1 MNNWWQ
7 KYLGKPWQ
15 AAPGPPESFN
25 CGELVRHIYRERR
38 GIEMVPIEA
47 DASDLRQCIE
57 GMDCRPY
64 GLRPLT
70 EGESVRELDVVFMAR
85 NKYDDHC
92 GLAVETAEGLMT
104 LHCQQGA
111 GVLLDSVF
119 DLESRGYRR
128 FKWRR
133 HEELI

>member
-1 MNNWWQ
+1 MNSWWQ
-7 KYLGKPWQ
+7 KYLGRPWQ
-15 AAPGPPESFN
+15 AAPTPPTNFN
-25 CGELVRHIYRERR
+25 CGELVRHIYREQH
-38 GIEMVPIEA
+38 GIEMAPIEA

-64 GLRPLT
+64 GLGPLA
-70 EGESVRELDVVFMAR
+70 EDEPVKELDVVFMAR
-85 NKYDDHC
+85 NKRDDHC
-92 GLAVETAEGLMT
+92 GLAVLTAEGLMV

-119 DLESRGYRR
+119 DLGSRGYRR
-128 FKWRR
+128 LKWCR